1 MSLDHATARF
11 MRCAFL
17 LGCFVSAPAASATE
31 FCNVKRTADG
41 FVALRAAPDPRA
53 ALVGRMT
60 HADEVLGD
68 PTVESRNGWMFVT
81 WWKGGRF
88 RPGGYEFDKPTG
100 KGWVNSRLI
109 EEECG

>member
-1 MSLDHATARF
+1 MSYSSARARF
-11 MRCAFL
+11 SRIAIFAAL
-17 LGCFVSAPAASATE
+17 TISTQGASATE

-41 FVALRAAPDPRA
+41 FVALREAPDPQSG
-53 ALVGRMT
+53 LVGRMT
-60 HADEVLGD
+60 HGDEVLGD
-68 PTVESRNGWMFVT
+68 PTVESRNGWIFVT

>member
-1 MSLDHATARF
+1 MSFISASVRFAILAGLTA
-11 MRCAFL
+11 
-17 LGCFVSAPAASATE
+17 GIQSASATE

-41 FVALRAAPDPRA
+41 FVALREAPDPKSR
-53 ALVGRMT
+53 LVGRMT
-60 HADEVLGD
+60 QRDEVLGD
-68 PTVESRNGWMFVT
+68 PTVESRNGWIFVT

-88 RPGGYEFDKPTG
+88 RAGRYEFERPTG

>member
-1 MSLDHATARF
+1 MSFSSASARF
-11 MRCAFL
+11 AQIAIFAGAMVA
-17 LGCFVSAPAASATE
+17 APAASATE

-41 FVALRAAPDPRA
+41 FVALREAPDPKAR
-53 ALVGRMT
+53 LVGRMT
-60 HADEVLGD
+60 HGDEVLGD

-88 RPGGYEFDKPTG
+88 RSGGYEFDKPTG